1 MRPAPVCSAWA
12 RPVIRDGFI
21 LGAASAASSPDI
33 NLSHVD
39 AKPIAGLHPLTAD
52 RIRGNNQVRSMHSLG
67 EEHRRSSVI
76 EAKYMATKPEEIGID
91 SERLE
96 AVFARAKRDVD
107 QRVLPSAQVAV
118 GRNGKVAGMRTFGT
132 AVQGGVE
139 APATNETLYFVFSST
154 KAVVAA
160 AVWLLLEE
168 GLLRLDERVSDIIP
182 GFGANGKDRITVEQ
196 VLLHTAGFPYA
207 QYAPEEWSDRS
218 KRLEAFA
225 KWTLDWEPG
234 SRFEYHPTSA
244 HWVLA
249 EIICRRAAVDYR
261 AFIRERVTGPAGLDE
276 FFLGLPPQFDSRLAE
291 VGFVG
296 EPVEPPGGWR
306 DVTPEHI
313 LGFNDALV
321 RRAGLP
327 GGGGIGSA
335 GELALFFQVL
345 VNGGRTVDGRQILK
359 PETID
364 FATAVRT
371 EDRHRDPVLDIPVN
385 RGLSIIVAGDDGNAH
400 LRGFGRVASARAFGH
415 GGAGGQIAW
424 GDPETGIS
432 VGYCT
437 NGFVDWMTSARR
449 VTAISSLAASCA
461 L

>member
-1 MRPAPVCSAWA
+1 
-12 RPVIRDGFI
+12 VIKSKY
-21 LGAASAASSPDI
+21 LAA
-33 NLSHVD
+33 
-39 AKPIAGLHPLTAD
+39 
-52 RIRGNNQVRSMHSLG
+52 
-67 EEHRRSSVI
+67 
-76 EAKYMATKPEEIGID
+76 KPEEIGID

-107 QRVLPSAQVAV
+107 LGVLPSAQVAV
-118 GRNGKVAGMRTFGT
+118 GRNRKVAGVRTFGR
-132 AVQGGVE
+132 AVQGGAE
-139 APATNETLYFVFSST
+139 APATNETLYYFFSCT

-160 AVWLLLEE
+160 AVWLLFEE

-182 GFGANGKDRITVEQ
+182 EFGTNGKDRITVEQ
-196 VLLHTAGFPYA
+196 VLLHIAGFPYA
-207 QYAPEEWSDRS
+207 KYAPEDWSDGS

-225 KWTLDWEPG
+225 RWTLDWEPD
-234 SRFEYHPTSA
+234 SRYEYHPTSA

-249 EIICRRAAVDYR
+249 EIICRRAATDYR
-261 AFIRERVTGPAGLDE
+261 AFIRERIRRPAGLDE
-276 FFLGLPPQFDSRLAE
+276 FFLGLPPELDGRLAE
-291 VGFVG
+291 VGFIG
-296 EPVEPPGGWR
+296 EPVEPPGGWG

-313 LGFNDALV
+313 LGFNDPAV

-327 GGGGIGSA
+327 GGGGIAGA
-335 GELALFFQVL
+335 GEMALFYQVL
-345 VNGGRTVDGRQILK
+345 VNGGRTVDGSQILK

-364 FATAVRT
+364 FATTVRT
-371 EDRHRDPVLDIPVN
+371 KDRHRDPVLDIPVN

-400 LRGFGRVASARAFGH
+400 LRGFGKVASPRAFGH

-437 NGFVDWMTSARR
+437 NGFVDWMTAARR